1 MDPVTAAILIGGSAI
16 MGMISSSKQKK
27 EQRRLQREQQA
38 ATGRAAMQETAVNLQ
53 KTNLALGAAQ
63 QRPTGMT
70 PSFSG
75 SVPTGQ
81 QSMGASALGNL
92 QPQSQGSSTSGTF

>member
-1 MDPVTAAILIGGSAI
+1 MVLLGTVKMQLGIL
-16 MGMISSSKQKK
+16 SSSKQKE
-27 EQRRLQREQQA
+27 EQEKLRRQQQA
-38 ATGRAAMQETAVNLQ
+38 ATNRAAMQETAANLQ

-81 QSMGASALGNL
+81 QSMGTSALGNL
-92 QPQSQGSSTSGTF
+92 QPQSQGSATSGTF